1 MSSSVKT
8 GGICSVQA
16 AAAAATTTAAVAAAA
31 AAAAAPVASVVG
43 QSINIVPSEDSKSE
57 VEELDDFSAECFAPF
72 VTRFLQDFKSY
83 HCSIIPGRIMRDPV
97 MIEGIDDYRS
107 YDEKSLSQWV
117 ERCRAEGT

>member
-16 AAAAATTTAAVAAAA
+16 AAAATTTAAVAA

-57 VEELDDFSAECFAPF
+57 VEELEDFSAEYFAPF

-97 MIEGIDDYRS
+97 MIGVIDDDRS
-107 YDEKSLSQWV
+107 YDEKSLNQWV
-117 ERCRAEGT
+117 ERCRVEGT